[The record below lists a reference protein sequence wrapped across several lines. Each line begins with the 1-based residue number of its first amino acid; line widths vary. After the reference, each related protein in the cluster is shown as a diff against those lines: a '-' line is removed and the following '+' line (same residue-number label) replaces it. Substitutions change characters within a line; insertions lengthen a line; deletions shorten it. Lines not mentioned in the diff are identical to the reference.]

1 MKIIIGHT
9 NLDLDC
15 IGSMVLARYI
25 FPEHRPVRSRFI
37 HPVARNLFNLY
48 EYHLDF
54 LPSQEL
60 KNNPVEHIVVVDT
73 RSVNRVKE
81 YLDLIPGYTG
91 PIDVYDHHPGDT
103 ADIPGADIYNNN
115 YGSNTT
121 YFTLELM
128 NNDIPINP
136 DDATI
141 SLAAIYSDTGNF
153 THDNVTDADF
163 LAASYLLQNDA
174 SIKLVR
180 QFLRSMKEE
189 HQYSLFHRILNE
201 MIYQDFQGHLI
212 GLSYIEMEKQ
222 APGLAAVVEKA
233 FEVENLDAI
242 FAVFSFTKDNQVL
255 IIARSQKNKIPV
267 HEILRPFSGGG
278 HPQASSALIKGR
290 TGGTVFRD
298 FLNHLTTQLNPA
310 VKARDIMTG
319 DVHYLVQDW
328 PLLDASLFLEKH
340 NHTGAPVVDSD
351 GIMVGFMTLRNIM
364 KGRKGDQMHAP
375 VKGYM
380 TKNVIT
386 GTPEMTV
393 REIEALFFNNN
404 IGHLP
409 IVENGKVLGIV
420 TRSDYLNFIDRNR
433 VEGNNHKNTHQ
444 DKAQPIKY

>member
-1 MKIIIGHT
+1 MKIIVGHT

-54 LPSQEL
+54 LPVEEL
-60 KNNPVEHIVVVDT
+60 KNNTIEHIVVVDT
-73 RSVNRVKE
+73 RSLNRVKE
-81 YLDLIPGYTG
+81 YLDLIPDYRG
-91 PIDVYDHHPGDT
+91 PLEVYDHHPSDT
-103 ADIPGADIYNNN
+103 ADIPGAEINDNN

-174 SIKLVR
+174 SIKLVK
-180 QFLRSMKEE
+180 QFLRSMKED
-189 HQYSLFHRILNE
+189 HQYSLFHKILNE

-212 GLSYIEMEKQ
+212 GLSYIEIEKQ

-233 FEVENLDAI
+233 FDVENLDAI
-242 FAVFSFTKDNQVL
+242 FAIFSFTKDNQVL

-267 HEILRPFSGGG
+267 NEILRPFSGGG
-278 HPQASSALIKGR
+278 HPQASSALIKGS

-298 FLNHLTTQLNPA
+298 FLNHLNTKLIPA
-310 VKARDIMTG
+310 VQAGEIMTSE
-319 DVHYLVQDW
+319 VHCLKHDW
-328 PLLDASLFLEKH
+328 TLLEASIFLEKN
-340 NHTGAPVVDSD
+340 NHTGAPVVDD
-351 GIMVGFMTLRNIM
+351 NGTMIGFMTLRNIM

-375 VKGYM
+375 VRGYM
-380 TKNVIT
+380 TKNIIT
-386 GTPEMTV
+386 GTRETTV
-393 REIEALFFNNN
+393 REIEALFYNNN

-409 IVENGKVLGIV
+409 IVENGKVIGIV
-420 TRSDYLNFIDRNR
+420 TRSDYLNFIDHNR
-433 VEGNNHKNTHQ
+433 SDGNKLNGTKPIP
-444 DKAQPIKY
+444 KEPIKY